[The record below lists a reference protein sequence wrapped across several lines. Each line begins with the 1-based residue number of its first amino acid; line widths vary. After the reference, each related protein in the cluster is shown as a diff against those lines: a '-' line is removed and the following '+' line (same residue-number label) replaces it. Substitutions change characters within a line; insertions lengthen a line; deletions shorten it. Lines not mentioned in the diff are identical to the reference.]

1 MPRGEVHAGQMGTDE
16 APQDRRFRIGDL
28 GEPETAAAI
37 VVALAQQAPGR
48 RDGRAEAVAADVD
61 VALHRRIRIDG
72 RALGGAE
79 TTGRNI
85 VARIAPAVDH
95 HVERQLDAN
104 VHPFVALLVSQVGG
118 LVTLQRA
125 VLPDHPV
132 VFLHTCPTTFH
143 LLYYRV

>member
-1 MPRGEVHAGQMGTDE
+1 MGTDE

-28 GEPETAAAI
+28 GELETAAAI

-95 HVERQLDAN
+95 HVERKLDAN
-104 VHPFVALLVSQVGG
+104 VHRSEE
-118 LVTLQRA
+118 
-125 VLPDHPV
+125 
-132 VFLHTCPTTFH
+132 HTTEPQS
-143 LLYYRV
+143 LKRS